1 MFFTYKNVQYCV
13 GQVFYPVWSTCC
25 TRKYVTVI
33 HRILI
38 NIIYMIIVC
47 DSSIG
52 VYKYYGKVT
61 PVQPGLVI
69 KTLCIGNTHI
79 GKFYT

>member
-1 MFFTYKNVQYCV
+1 
-13 GQVFYPVWSTCC
+13 
-25 TRKYVTVI
+25 
-33 HRILI
+33 
-38 NIIYMIIVC
+38 MIIVC